1 MSNLTD
7 SIQSTSQAFN
17 CASMILIQMKYFDID
32 EERYQELRGIYHE
45 IHERAI
51 ELGDRNFWE
60 YTRLP
65 RTLMDAR
72 LKFVN
77 MDN

>member
-7 SIQSTSQAFN
+7 SIQSTSEAFN
-17 CASMILIQMKYFDID
+17 CASIILIQMKYFDIN
-32 EERYQELRGIYHE
+32 EERYQELREMYHE
-45 IHERAI
+45 IYERAR
-51 ELGDRNFWE
+51 ELGDPNFWE

-77 MDN
+77 KDN